1 MLYHTAQ
8 DDLLISH
15 RTHHAMIEFTRD
27 CNMRCVY
34 CAVSQPQWKKY
45 SLDFNQFDFKGLI
58 DELKD
63 RELQVAI
70 LHGHGET
77 TIVDRWDEYAD
88 LVHNSGVKSTIC
100 TNLAKDFSDRELDVL
115 SKFSGITVSI
125 DTIDPIMFKK
135 LRRGGDLRKIINNQ
149 IEIQKRSATAGHNI
163 QWTWSSVIAD
173 KTISGLVA
181 LIEYGLSIGV
191 KTFCVCNLTEQ
202 PVQVGIEFKHLA
214 RLSQDE
220 IITAIDVLKRAE
232 EICKQND
239 AVFDI
244 KAGLIDSLELAVV

>member
-1 MLYHTAQ
+1 MLKHTVQ

-34 CAVSQPQWKKY
+34 CAVSQPQWKKH
-45 SLDFNQFDFKGLI
+45 SLDFDQFDFKGFI
-58 DELKD
+58 GQLKD
-63 RELQVAI
+63 RELKIAI

-88 LVHNSGVKSTIC
+88 LVHNAGIKSTIC
-100 TNLAKDFSDRELDVL
+100 TNLAKDFNNRELDIL

-125 DTIDPIMFKK
+125 DTIDPIIFKK
-135 LRRGGDLRKIINNQ
+135 LRRGGDFHKIISNQ
-149 IEIQKRSATAGHNI
+149 IEIQKRSAAAGRNI

-173 KTISGLVA
+173 KTISGLIA

-191 KTFCVCNLTEQ
+191 KTFCICNLTEQ
-202 PVQVGIEFKHLA
+202 PVRVGTEFKHLA

-220 IITAIDVLKRAE
+220 IRTAIDVLKRAE
-232 EICKQND
+232 EICQQND
-239 AVFDI
+239 AGFDI
-244 KAGLIDSLELAVV
+244 KAGLIDSLGLAIV